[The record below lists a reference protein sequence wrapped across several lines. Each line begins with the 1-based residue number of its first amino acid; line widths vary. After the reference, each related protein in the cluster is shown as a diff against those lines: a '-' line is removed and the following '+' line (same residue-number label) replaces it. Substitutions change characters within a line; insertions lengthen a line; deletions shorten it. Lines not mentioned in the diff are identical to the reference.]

1 MDFEILSKDK
11 ITDKLFNEFYSLLK
25 KSFLKEEYRSFEKQ
39 KSLLEKDF
47 YKILFCK
54 EGNKVIGIMALWELG
69 EFLFVEHFAVNPDFR
84 NGGIGSKMIKFV
96 LDKYK
101 NNVILE
107 VELPYND
114 INKRRIA
121 FYERAGFVYNGFEYY
136 QSPLND
142 GDKPLP
148 LRIMSCPS
156 AVCEKELEAIKSK
169 LLKIVYIA

>member
-1 MDFEILSKDK
+1 MNFEILSKSEVDNC
-11 ITDKLFNEFYSLLK
+11 LFKEFYSILE
-25 KSFLKEEYRSFEKQ
+25 KSFLREEYRSFENQ
-39 KSLLEKDF
+39 KALLKKDF

-54 EGNKVIGIMALWELG
+54 EDNKVIGIMALWELG

-84 NGGIGSKMIKFV
+84 NLGIGGKMMKFI
-96 LDKYK
+96 LENCK
-101 NNVILE
+101 NTVILE

-136 QSPLND
+136 QSPLNE

-148 LRIMSCPS
+148 LRIMSYPKGI
-156 AVCEKELEAIKSK
+156 CEEEFLSVKSK
-169 LLKIVYIA
+169 LLKFVYNC